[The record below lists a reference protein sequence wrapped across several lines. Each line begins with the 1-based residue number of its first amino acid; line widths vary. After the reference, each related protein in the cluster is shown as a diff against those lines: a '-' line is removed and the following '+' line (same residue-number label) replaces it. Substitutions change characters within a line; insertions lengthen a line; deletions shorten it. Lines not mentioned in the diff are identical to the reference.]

1 MSTNVMLVFVLM
13 AIAIIS
19 LAALSLDYSHKI
31 SLLREDVKRLE
42 SSQVLLMVPD
52 EQAKPIADWLA
63 SHPDQTK
70 ALLKLATPGEQK
82 QITLGPESEPSNAV
96 PPLLENNTKP
106 ENPTSIE
113 QTPNAE
119 QTLSPLAPKTSADV
133 SANSHVTDTLGQTA
147 EQPITISESADGVK
161 VISLPNGGI
170 RITTREAD

>member
-1 MSTNVMLVFVLM
+1 MLVFVLM

-19 LAALSLDYSHKI
+19 LAALSLDYSYKI

-70 ALLKLATPGEQK
+70 ALLKLATPGEPK
-82 QITLGPESEPSNAV
+82 QITLGPESEPNSAV
-96 PPLLENNTKP
+96 PPLLEKNTKSADP
-106 ENPTSIE
+106 ASLS
-113 QTPNAE
+113 QTPNTG
-119 QTLSPLAPKTSADV
+119 QILSPLAPKTSADP
-133 SANSHVTDTLGQTA
+133 SSNFQVTDTIGQTA
-147 EQPITISESADGVK
+147 EQPIIISESADGVK